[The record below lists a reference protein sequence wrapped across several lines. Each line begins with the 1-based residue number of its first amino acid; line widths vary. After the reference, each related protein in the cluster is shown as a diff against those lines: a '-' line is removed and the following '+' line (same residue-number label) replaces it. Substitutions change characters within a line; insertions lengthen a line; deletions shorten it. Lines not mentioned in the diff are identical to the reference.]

1 MLISNYKTITKQEL
15 IKLYWEKI
23 KNGTLTHEASYKR
36 LHELIKDIKRT
47 KNNIPRVVKL
57 IEQEIKWEKKKGTND

>member
-1 MLISNYKTITKQEL
+1 MLMSNYNTITKQEL
-15 IKLYWEKI
+15 IKLSWEKI

>member
-1 MLISNYKTITKQEL
+1 MSNYNTITKQEL

-23 KNGTLTHEASYKR
+23 KNGTLPHEASYKR